1 MCQMM
6 KFLLTFLT
14 MLNLFYF
21 SSISTTLATNIEE
34 GEKIFNANCAA
45 CHAGGNNVI
54 MPSKT
59 LKIEDLDSYGMSN
72 ITAITTQVTNGKN
85 AMPSFQGRLNSEEI
99 DNVANYVLSQ
109 SKAGWGDED

>member
-1 MCQMM
+1 MM
-6 KFLLTFLT
+6 KCMLTFFA

-21 SSISTTLATNIEE
+21 SNISATLAANIEE
-34 GEKIFNANCAA
+34 GEKIFTANCAA

-54 MPSKT
+54 MPAKT
-59 LKIEDLDSYGMSN
+59 LKIEDLEKYGMSN
-72 ITAITTQVTNGKN
+72 IDSIKTQVTNGKN
-85 AMPSFQGRLNSEEI
+85 AMPSFQGRLNTDDI